1 MSLRIVTIVFLLS
14 LPNLNAQPAQVIARS
29 LEFVKA
35 NYTKY
40 EFEVPMRDGKKLFTA
55 VYAPKDIA
63 QRYPILITR
72 TPYSVAPYGVD
83 NYRASLG
90 PSEKF
95 QEEFFIFVY
104 QDVRGRYL
112 SEGEFV
118 EVRPK
123 GAVDESSDAYD
134 TIDWLIKNIPNNN
147 GNAGIWGISYPGFY
161 ATAAIID
168 AHPALVAASPQAP
181 VTDYYMGDD
190 SYHNGAFFLAAN
202 FGFYANFGKGKTEPS
217 LPDTSTP
224 RFDYKNPNGYDFFL
238 RAGPLA
244 NFSEKYLKNQSPYWS
259 EQIAHTN
266 YDQFWQSRN
275 ISQHLT
281 NIKPAVLTVGG
292 WFDAEDLSGPL
303 KVFRSIEKNSPGAN
317 STIVMGPWSHGGWSR
332 TDGDALGSVTFNA
345 KTSLFFRENIEFAFF
360 NYYLKGKN
368 DPKLP
373 KAYLFETGTNQWR
386 KYDQWPPKD
395 APSRTLHLQAN
406 GKLSFDSGPADGF
419 DEYVSDPNKPV
430 PYIGYIAQGM
440 TREYMVDDQRFASTR
455 TDVLTYETD
464 ALTADITVAGPIHP
478 TLHVSTTGTDSDFIV
493 KLIDVYPNDVPQA
506 EKLGGYQQLVRG
518 EPFRGK
524 FRNSFE
530 KPEPFTP
537 GKEAIIDFTMPDI
550 NHTFRKGHRI
560 MVQIQ
565 SSWFPLIDRNPQKF
579 LIIPDAKPADFQK
592 ATPRVY
598 RTSTITLGAGR

>member
-1 MSLRIVTIVFLLS
+1 M
-14 LPNLNAQPAQVIARS
+14 
-29 LEFVKA
+29 
-35 NYTKY
+35 
-40 EFEVPMRDGKKLFTA
+40 
-55 VYAPKDIA
+55 
-63 QRYPILITR
+63 TR

-83 NYRASLG
+83 NYRPSLG

-95 QEEFFIFVY
+95 QTEFFIFVY

-123 GAVDESSDAYD
+123 GAVDESTDAYD
-134 TIDWLIKNIPNNN
+134 TVDWLIKNIPNNN

-161 ATAAIID
+161 ATAATID

-202 FGFYANFGKGKTEPS
+202 FGFYANFGKGKTEPA
-217 LPDTSTP
+217 LPDTSVP
-224 RFDYKNPNGYDFFL
+224 RFDYKNPNGYDFYL
-238 RAGPLA
+238 RAGPLS
-244 NFSEKYLKNQSPYWS
+244 NFSEKYLKNQSPYWT

-266 YDQFWQSRN
+266 YDKFWQSRN
-275 ISQHLT
+275 ISQHLA
-281 NIKPAVLTVGG
+281 NVKPAVLTVGG

-303 KVFRSIEKNSPGAN
+303 KVFRSIAKNSPGTN
-317 STIVMGPWSHGGWSR
+317 NTIVMGPWFHGGWARS
-332 TDGDALGSVTFNA
+332 DGDSLGSVPFNA
-345 KTSLFFRENIEFAFF
+345 KTSLFFRENIEFPFF
-360 NYYLKGKN
+360 NYYLKGKS

-373 KAYLFETGTNQWR
+373 QAYLFETGTNQWR

-395 APSRTLHLQAN
+395 AQSRTLHLHAN
-406 GKLSFDSGPADGF
+406 GKLSFDDGPSDGF
-419 DEYVSDPNKPV
+419 DEYISDPNKPV
-430 PYIGYIAQGM
+430 PYVGYVAQGM
-440 TREYMVDDQRFASTR
+440 VREYMVDDQRFASSR

-464 ALTADITVAGPIHP
+464 VLASDITVAGPIHP
-478 TLHVSTTGTDSDFIV
+478 TLHVSTTGTDSDFVV
-493 KLIDVYPNDVPQA
+493 KLIDVYPNDVPPA
-506 EKLGGYQQLVRG
+506 DKLGGYQQLVRG

-530 KPEPFTP
+530 KPEAFTP
-537 GKEAIIDFTMPDI
+537 GKEATIDFTMPDV

-579 LIIPDAKPADFQK
+579 TMIPEAKAADFQK
-592 ATPRVY
+592 ATQRVY
-598 RTSTITLGAGR
+598 RTSTITLGAAR